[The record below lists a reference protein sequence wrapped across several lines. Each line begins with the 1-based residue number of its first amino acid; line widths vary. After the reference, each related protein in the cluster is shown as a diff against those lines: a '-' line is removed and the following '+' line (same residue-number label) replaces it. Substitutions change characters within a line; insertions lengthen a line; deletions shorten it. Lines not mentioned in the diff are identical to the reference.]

1 MISEAVSQELNSTLH
16 LTVYGAPIAYVNE
29 MVIFTC
35 VVRGS
40 ASMAWT
46 SDEYIGT
53 GGQELALLAA
63 EPVGIR
69 LSAVGNSQTV
79 AELVSAR
86 LYNEIII
93 VTKLHIRIRSNFQTA
108 SVQCRNIN
116 AGTMNSTTFLLA
128 GTFISHCFIISST
141 VTIVD
146 AASVTCDSQSACPG
160 DTVTCICTI
169 LETPPHFPG

>member
-40 ASMAWT
+40 NSMAWT
-46 SDEYIGT
+46 SDEYIGI
-53 GGQELALLAA
+53 GGQRLEISTAEAVGTRYSAA
-63 EPVGIR
+63 
-69 LSAVGNSQTV
+69 AVGNSQTV

-86 LYNEIII
+86 IDEII
-93 VTKLHIRIRSNFQTA
+93 VTKLHIRIRSNYQTA
-108 SVQCRNIN
+108 SVQCHNIN

-128 GTFISHCFIISST
+128 GTFISHCFIKQLFL
-141 VTIVD
+141 V
-146 AASVTCDSQSACPG
+146 
-160 DTVTCICTI
+160 
-169 LETPPHFPG
+169 LLLL